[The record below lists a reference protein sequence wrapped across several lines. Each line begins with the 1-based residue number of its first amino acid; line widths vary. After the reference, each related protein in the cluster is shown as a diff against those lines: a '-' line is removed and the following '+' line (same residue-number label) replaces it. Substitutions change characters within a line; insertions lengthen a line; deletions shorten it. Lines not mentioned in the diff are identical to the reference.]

1 MIRIVHELN
10 GEGLPF
16 ALQTGPSLRG
26 TSFPL
31 SIVQQSKKYSDIWNG
46 NPKIAVIFGVKNES
60 KGYF

>member
-1 MIRIVHELN
+1 VHELN

-31 SIVQQSKKYSDIWNG
+31 SIVPQSKKYSDIWNG
-46 NPKIAVIFGVKNES
+46 NPKIAVIFGVK
-60 KGYF
+60 K